1 MREIATVLGKLDDE
15 VVDTEIPKDLVQ
27 FLVFE
32 PVHRLTE
39 LFAEYN
45 HHVEVQRR
53 VPLLSSLPPS
63 AYDRRPRRVALEEG
77 H

>member
-1 MREIATVLGKLDDE
+1 MREIATVLGKLDEE

-27 FLVFE
+27 FLDFE
-32 PVHRLTE
+32 LINWLTE
-39 LFAEYN
+39 FFAEYN

-53 VPLLSSLPPS
+53 VPLLGRLPPS
-63 AYDRRPRRVALEEG
+63 AYDRCPRRVALEEG